1 MHTNRFLHRSNWSRA
16 LAVAL
21 ALAGWQ
27 GSAAGAAEPIELK
40 AGIADPVNTVLAWW
54 TAQAAG
60 FYADQGLKVEIINMS
75 GGSRGAQELQAG
87 RIDVMHVGLSSVVK
101 LNRAG
106 GDLRLIGS
114 LSNVIRFTFFSAGG
128 VKIAADIKG
137 GVVGVSTFGS
147 ESDSTVTLALQR
159 LGLARSDVTLEE
171 YGGGPRRLA
180 AVKSGEI
187 KATTLNEP
195 FTSLAREQ
203 GVNVLVDLVP
213 EQIPWLFSGIT
224 IRRDALASRRD
235 ALTRFLK
242 ATIEGN
248 YLALRDEKRAKD
260 ILAKELKITDPRI
273 IEISYND
280 FKQQSPPGLEPS
292 RQGAENILAQ
302 FPGGSSKTDDYVD
315 TGILDDLKKAG
326 FFAQMQQKYGKR

>member
-1 MHTNRFLHRSNWSRA
+1 MMRIDQFRRPQAFLLA
-16 LAVAL
+16 LV
-21 ALAGWQ
+21 LAGWQ
-27 GSAAGAAEPIELK
+27 ASAAAQPIAFK

-60 FYADQGLKVEIINMS
+60 FYAQQGLDVEILNMN
-75 GGSRGAQELQAG
+75 GGSRGAEELKAG
-87 RIDVMHVGLSSVVK
+87 RLDVMHVGLSSVVR

-114 LSNVIRFTFFSAGG
+114 LSNVIRFTFFAAPG
-128 VKIAADIKG
+128 VKTAADLKG
-137 GVVGVSTFGS
+137 GTIGVSTFGS

-159 LGLARSDVTLEE
+159 LGLGRGDVTLKE

-187 KATTLNEP
+187 KATALNEL

-203 GVNVLVDLVP
+203 GVNVMVDLVP
-213 EQIPWLFSGIT
+213 EQVPWLFSGIT
-224 IRRDALASRRD
+224 VQRSALASRRD

-248 YLALRDEKRAKD
+248 YLALSDEKRAKA
-260 ILAKELKITDPRI
+260 ILAKELKISDPRI
-273 IEISYND
+273 IDISYND
-280 FKQQSPPGLEPS
+280 FKQQSPPDLEPS
-292 RQGAENILAQ
+292 RRGAENILAQ
-302 FPGGSSKTDDYVD
+302 LGGDSSQITDYVD
-315 TGILDDLKKAG
+315 TGILDTLQNSG
-326 FFAQMQQKYGKR
+326 FFEEMRRKYAKP

>member
-1 MHTNRFLHRSNWSRA
+1 MHIVRLPRGSRWSP
-16 LAVAL
+16 LIAVAL
-21 ALAGWQ
+21 ALAGSQ
-27 GSAAGAAEPIELK
+27 AAAAAEPIAFK

-60 FYADQGLKVEIINMS
+60 FYADQGLKVEILNMS
-75 GGSRGAQELQAG
+75 GGSRGAEELKAG
-87 RIDVMHVGLSSVVK
+87 RLDVMHVGLSSVVK

-114 LSNVIRFTFFSAGG
+114 LSNVIRFTFFSAAG
-128 VKIAADIKG
+128 VKTAADLKG
-137 GVVGVSTFGS
+137 GTVGVSTFGS

-159 LGLARSDVTLEE
+159 LGLSRDDVTLKE

-187 KATTLNEP
+187 KATALNEP

-203 GVNVLVDLVP
+203 GVNAMIDLVP

-224 IRRDALASRRD
+224 VRRDELTGNRD

-248 YLALRDEKRAKD
+248 YLALSDARRAKE
-260 ILAKELKITDPRI
+260 ILAQELKITDPRI
-273 IEISYND
+273 IDISYND
-280 FKQQSPPGLEPS
+280 FKQQSPRDLEPS
-292 RQGAENILAQ
+292 RRGAENILAQ
-302 FPGGSSKTDDYVD
+302 LPGGSSRIEDYVD
-315 TGILDDLKKAG
+315 TGILDALKKTG
-326 FFAQMQQKYGKR
+326 FFEAMQRKYGKP

>member
-1 MHTNRFLHRSNWSRA
+1 MHTNRIRQRSNWSRA

-21 ALAGWQ
+21 VVAGAQ
-27 GSAAGAAEPIELK
+27 ASAAGAAEPIELK

-60 FYADQGLKVEIINMS
+60 FYAEQGLKVEILNMS

-87 RIDVMHVGLSSVVK
+87 SLDVMHVGLSSVVK
-101 LNRAG
+101 VNRAG

-114 LSNVIRFTFFSAGG
+114 LSNVIRFTFFSAPG
-128 VKIAADIKG
+128 VTSAADLKG

-159 LGLARSDVTLEE
+159 LGLERSDVTLKE

-187 KATTLNEP
+187 KATALNEP

-203 GVNVLVDLVP
+203 GINPMVDLVP
-213 EQIPWLFSGIT
+213 AQIPWLFSGIT
-224 IRRDALASRRD
+224 VRRDSLASRRD

-242 ATIEGN
+242 ATVEGN
-248 YLALRDEKRAKD
+248 YLALSDEKRAKET
-260 ILAKELKITDPRI
+260 LARELKITDPRI
-273 IEISYND
+273 IDISYND
-280 FKQQSPPGLEPS
+280 FKQQSPPDLEPS
-292 RQGAENILAQ
+292 RAGAQNILAQ
-302 FPGGSSKTDDYVD
+302 FPGGSGKVDDYVD
-315 TGILDDLKKAG
+315 SGLLDGLKAAG
-326 FFAQMQQKYGKR
+326 FFEEMQRKYGKR